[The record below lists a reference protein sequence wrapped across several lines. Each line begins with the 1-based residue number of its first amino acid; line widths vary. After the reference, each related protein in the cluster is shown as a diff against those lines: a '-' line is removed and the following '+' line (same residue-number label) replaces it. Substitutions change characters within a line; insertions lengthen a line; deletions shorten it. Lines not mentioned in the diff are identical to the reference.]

1 VREIY
6 KRLDTL
12 KKGLI
17 KVEKR
22 KLIKGE
28 NDKIK
33 EALLILHECGFIT
46 LLTLFGMLERVE
58 ERYKEEVGTETD
70 ESKD

>member
-1 VREIY
+1 M
-6 KRLDTL
+6 
-12 KKGLI
+12 
-17 KVEKR
+17 EKR

-46 LLTLFGMLERVE
+46 LFTLFGMLERVE